1 MDKNN
6 QFYLRT
12 SKRVNKPII
21 WILKCEYR
29 LAWDAYERTR
39 EDVRKTLDLSFKYK
53 GPILY
58 QNQIMVLNEIMQG
71 YVLNETEFT

>member
-1 MDKNN
+1 MDINN

-12 SKRVNKPII
+12 SKRVNKQII

-29 LAWDAYERTR
+29 LAWDAYEITR
-39 EDVRKTLDLSFKYK
+39 EYVRKTLDLSFKYK

-71 YVLNETEFT
+71 YVLNEKEFT